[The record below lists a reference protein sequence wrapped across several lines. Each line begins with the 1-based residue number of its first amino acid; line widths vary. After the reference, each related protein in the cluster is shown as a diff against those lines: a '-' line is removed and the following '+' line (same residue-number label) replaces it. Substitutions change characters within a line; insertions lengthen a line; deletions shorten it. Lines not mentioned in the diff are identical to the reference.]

1 LKPTIYKPS
10 KKINYQQFGPFPI
23 IGQANLVEFHLQFMR
38 LMKIHA
44 IFHVLIFEPFHE
56 STILG
61 RHIWPLPLIDLD
73 DKIKIEINL
82 EFVNFLWMFGILNPL
97 VWIQC

>member
-1 LKPTIYKPS
+1 MT
-10 KKINYQQFGPFPI
+10 
-23 IGQANLVEFHLQFMR
+23 

-73 DKIKIEINL
+73 DKKKFE
-82 EFVNFLWMFGILNPL
+82 VKKILNF
-97 VWIQC
+97 